1 MNVPSIKG
9 SAFQSVLEDVKRL
22 IDEDRLEPSDL
33 ELSLSEKD
41 RGFLDAVVTPLAW
54 FPMATYGRML
64 ELLAREEGG
73 GDPVRYLCERGA
85 TAAERMLSGTYE
97 SFAVAKGTWGL
108 RVGQT
113 MMGIGK
119 LLYNFT
125 AWTFRPAGGDVYEI
139 EVSEARDYPDTARY
153 AAQGFLRRFAERA
166 AGVPMQVQ
174 STRPTP
180 DRIVFRI
187 EPA

>member
-1 MNVPSIKG
+1 MRVPSIKG

-22 IDEDRLEPSDL
+22 MDEDRIEPADL
-33 ELSLSEKD
+33 AASLSDKD
-41 RGFLDAVVTPLAW
+41 RGLLDAVVTPLAW

-73 GDPVRYLCERGA
+73 ADPLGYLCARGA
-85 TAAERMLSGTYE
+85 SAAERMLSGTDE
-97 SFAVAKGTWGL
+97 SFAVAPGSWGL

-113 MMGIGK
+113 MMGIAK
-119 LLYNFT
+119 LLYNFS
-125 AWTFRPAGGDVYEI
+125 AWSFRPAGARVFEI
-139 EVSEARDYPDTARY
+139 EVSEARDYPDPARY
-153 AAQGFLRRFAERA
+153 AAQGFLRCFAERA
-166 AGVPMQVQ
+166 AGVPMQVK
-174 STRPTP
+174 SARPTP

>member
-1 MNVPSIKG
+1 MRISSIKG

-22 IDEDRLEPSDL
+22 IDDGRIEPS
-33 ELSLSEKD
+33 ELASSLSEKD

-54 FPMATYGRML
+54 FPMETYGRML

-73 GDPVRYLCERGA
+73 ADPIGYLCARGA
-85 TAAERMLSGTYE
+85 SAADRMLSGTYE
-97 SFAVAKGTWGL
+97 SFAAAPGSWGL

-119 LLYNFT
+119 LLYNFSD
-125 AWTFRPAGGDVYEI
+125 WTFRSAGADVYEI
-139 EVSEARDYPDTARY
+139 EVSEARDYPDPARY

-166 AGVPMQVQ
+166 AGVTMQVK
-174 STRPTP
+174 SSRPTP